1 MQKTTVHRPSV
12 HCSAYYALCTMQPH
26 FANKNNF
33 HLQWK
38 TFTLPGLLWLL
49 SILSLQMHAVLVA
62 RQHRLQITMQG
73 FRCKAKSSPFLETVF
88 YQKWFSGQFTCQ
100 KLMKLFLF

>member
-12 HCSAYYALCTMQPH
+12 HCSAYALCTMQPH

-62 RQHRLQITMQG
+62 RQHRLQITMQDFVARPKVHLFWKPCFTKNG
-73 FRCKAKSSPFLETVF
+73 FQDSLLVRS
-88 YQKWFSGQFTCQ
+88 
-100 KLMKLFLF
+100 